1 MKSLPPYA
9 FGLLALV
16 LGWLLLGA
24 GVFLLAGL
32 GWALLCAS
40 VPFIGFA
47 LVIFRGLTRA
57 E

>member
-1 MKSLPPYA
+1 MKPIY
-9 FGLLALV
+9 FGMIALL
-16 LGWLLLGA
+16 LGWLLACA

-32 GWALLCAS
+32 GWSLLCAS
-40 VPFIGFA
+40 VPFVGFA